1 MSINRE
7 AGAMAA
13 APGNRLNGPVAVTLF
28 GWLSFAAL
36 GLYHGWAAVTG
47 PGLVD
52 PDALVRLAQIRDF
65 LGGQGWFDLTQQ
77 RLDVP
82 NGVAMHWSRIV
93 DLPVGGLI
101 LAASFLVERESAEK
115 IALIIWPVLLALGY
129 VGGVVANAV
138 GLAGRKA
145 AFPAVILALLC
156 VHVRHAYAP
165 GNIDHHNLQLVLT
178 LWLAAAL
185 MRLDRGLRSGAL
197 AALCAALMMS
207 IGMETIG
214 QVALAG
220 IVVALA
226 QTLDPQRFRL
236 GAGAFSWSFAAFSLI
251 AYGLFAV
258 RTGPGVLVCD
268 SLSPPYLAAALVG
281 GGGLGLVNAAS
292 WRWAFSLPARLAGIA
307 VVGAAALVAAGVL
320 APECLAGPYAE
331 LDSRLVSRWLVDV
344 DEARP
349 LLSLLA
355 LNPALAINA
364 AGTVMSGVLIALL
377 VLTGTPRRDI
387 FAPAVLFAFLA
398 ISVAV
403 TLVQIRGTVFA
414 ATLSLPY
421 AAWLIA
427 RARDHAASRPGIAAQ
442 ALLIAAWLA
451 PQSLVY
457 EGIGRLL
464 TRLGVVAA
472 PTRALGDDEVK
483 AAAALPAIN
492 ACFERAL
499 YAPLA
504 ALPRGRV
511 MATINLGSALLAYTP
526 HGVVGAPYH
535 RQVGGILDSLDT
547 FAGTV
552 QAARAILQRRGIT
565 YIVTCRNDSLFVAA
579 QNPDSFAEALA
590 ENKLP
595 EWVNL
600 YQTSG
605 PLTIYRLLR

>member
-1 MSINRE
+1 MRMIDQ

-13 APGNRLNGPVAVTLF
+13 APGTRLHGPVAMTLL
-28 GWLSFAAL
+28 GWLLFAAL

-47 PGLVD
+47 PGLAD

-65 LGGQGWFDLTQQ
+65 LGGQDWSDLTQQ

-82 NGVAMHWSRIV
+82 AGLAMHWSRVV
-93 DLPVGGLI
+93 DVPVGGLI
-101 LAASFLVERESAEK
+101 LAASLLVERASAEN
-115 IALIIWPVLLALGY
+115 IALIIWPLLLALGY

-138 GLAGRKA
+138 GIAGRKA
-145 AFPAVILALLC
+145 AFPAVVLTLLC

-185 MRLDRGLRSGAL
+185 MRLDRGVWCATL

-226 QTLDPQRFRL
+226 QTLNPQRFRA
-236 GAGAFSWSFAAFSLI
+236 GASAFSWSFTAFSLI
-251 AYGLFAV
+251 GYGLFAA

-268 SLSPPYLAAALVG
+268 SLSPPYLAAALIG
-281 GGGLGLVNAAS
+281 GGGLGLINAAA
-292 WRWAFSLPARLAGIA
+292 WRWAFSLPARVAAMA
-307 VVGAAALVAAGVL
+307 VVGVSAIMVAGFL
-320 APECLAGPYAE
+320 APDCLAGPYAE
-331 LDSRLVSRWLVDV
+331 LDPRLVKRWLVDV

-355 LNPALAINA
+355 LNPALAVNA
-364 AGTVMSGVLIALL
+364 AGTVSSGVLIALI
-377 VLTGTPRRDI
+377 VLKGTLRRDV
-387 FAPAVLFAFLA
+387 FAPALLFAFLA

-414 ATLSLPY
+414 ATLALPF

-427 RARDHAASRPGIAAQ
+427 RARDHAASRPGMAAQ

-457 EGIGRLL
+457 DGIGRLL
-464 TRLGVVAA
+464 TWLDVVAA
-472 PTRALGDDEVK
+472 PTRPLGDDE
-483 AAAALPAIN
+483 ARPPGALPAVN
-492 ACFERAL
+492 ACLDRRL

-504 ALPRGRV
+504 ALAPGRV
-511 MATINLGSALLAYTP
+511 MATINLGSPLLAYTP
-526 HGVVGAPYH
+526 HGVVAAPYH
-535 RQVGGILDSLDT
+535 RQADGILDSLDT
-547 FAGTV
+547 FAGTTP
-552 QAARAILQRRGIT
+552 AALAILQRRGIT
-565 YIVTCRNDSLFVAA
+565 YLVTCRNDSLFVSA
-579 QNPDSFAEALA
+579 QNPDSFAQALA
-590 ENKLP
+590 ENSLP
-595 EWVNL
+595 EGVTL

-605 PLTIYRLLR
+605 PLTIYRLSP